1 MTHALLEGS
10 PAIDKGVAVEGIT
23 TDQRGVARPQGR
35 APDIGSFEFE
45 APDTTA
51 PSVSC
56 SVSPNRMRNSA
67 NNHKLV
73 TVTATVQVTD
83 SGSGPGG
90 FTLVSVTSNQED
102 SGLGSGDVPNDIQGW
117 TIDEADTS
125 GQLRTERY
133 GGPRTYTLTYEGTDL
148 AGNTKSCQAT
158 LTVPKG

>member
-23 TDQRGVARPQGR
+23 TDQRGVARPQGG

-56 SVSPNRMRNSA
+56 SVSPNRLRNSA

-83 SGSGPGG
+83 PGSGPGG

-102 SGLGSGDVPNDIQGW
+102 SGLGKDDVPNDIQGW
-117 TIDEADTS
+117 TIDDADTS

-133 GGPRTYTLTYEGTDL
+133 RGTRTYTLTYEGTDL
-148 AGNTKSCQAT
+148 AGNTQSCQAT
-158 LTVPKG
+158 VTVPMG